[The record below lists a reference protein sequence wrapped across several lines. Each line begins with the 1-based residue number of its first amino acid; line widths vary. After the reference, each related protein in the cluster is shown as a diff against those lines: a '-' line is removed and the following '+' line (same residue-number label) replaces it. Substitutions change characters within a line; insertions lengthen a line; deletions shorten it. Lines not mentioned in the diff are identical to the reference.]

1 MGYRNYVGIIDKD
14 LLESDKKIVGTREM
28 TGAVQFEDSFSRNKA
43 FINDCKWRFELGNLG
58 WELDNIIY
66 EIIHTNMGEDLS
78 TDDEL
83 ELFVMPND
91 SLLRLANGFRQKVVN
106 NCREWLGKF
115 NTDNKDAEL
124 YMDLYQ
130 FVRRQNYELSE
141 ELKGDGT
148 DFNGAYLYEF
158 AMVALLMKHREFNPE
173 KEVLICFG
181 Y

>member
-1 MGYRNYVGIIDKD
+1 MGYRNYVGIIDKGI
-14 LLESDKKIVGTREM
+14 LESNKKILGTKEI
-28 TGAVQFEDSFSRNKA
+28 TGTVQFECSFDRNKA

-58 WELDNIIY
+58 WEFDNIIY

-78 TDDEL
+78 TDAEL

-106 NCREWLGKF
+106 TFGEWLEKF
-115 NTDNKDAEL
+115 NTDKKDAEL

-130 FVRRQNYELSE
+130 FIRRQKYELSE

-148 DFNGAYLYEF
+148 DFSDAYLYEN
-158 AMVALLMKHREFNPE
+158 AMIALLMKHREFDPE
-173 KEVLICFG
+173 KEVIICFG

>member
-28 TGAVQFEDSFSRNKA
+28 TGTVQFEDSFSRNKA
-43 FINDCKWRFELGNLG
+43 FINDCKWLFELGNLG

-106 NCREWLGKF
+106 NCSEWLGKF

-130 FVRRQNYELSE
+130 FVRRQKYELSE

-148 DFNGAYLYEF
+148 DFNGAYLYEL